1 MPRAKRGRS
10 RQRESRESDDSAPDP
25 NPNSVSSRSIS
36 RNNTTNTS
44 LFDPFTRQKHQARV
58 ESQEEIAYALGIFD
72 WEWVDDYVQT
82 CSKNFNLGLDLEEI
96 WEFTNDAIDRFEDF
110 KEEQVTPELLK
121 RIQEWFASRVALSGG
136 DRNSSQDQKT
146 SDHEQDSSP
155 ETDSAPHI
163 EDQNQARPPLKI
175 EHSTKRTE
183 MALSVGGTPVLGQ
196 FLTAINGFIQV
207 QNARELASYIAI
219 EPPFGKLYY
228 ELIAELKQN
237 YPKDKE
243 EALEEKCRQM
253 LVTARE
259 GVDGSATWT
268 PFILFMVQ
276 YLSYLRD
283 VNEDTSALLE
293 TYDLLIGLQERANS
307 ALSHGTLGVLML
319 PVVVRCAQVVCRLAI
334 GLDRRPELMAQ
345 LRSAGAAASGGDD
358 EGGARETLPERAAEI
373 LRRAFTA
380 CMNDKTTAANK
391 VEGKKQGIY
400 KIANIC
406 LKILF
411 QCRKTRNAAMIFEN
425 IGNQS
430 PQLSQYP
437 KSERVTY
444 LYYLGRYLFQNNHFY
459 RAQEAL
465 QYAYD
470 ECSAGENF
478 IRQRRH
484 ILVYLVSSNIILG
497 RFPSAAL
504 LQRPEAAGF
513 QEHFAPIMQA
523 MRTGNLALFRQ
534 ALDFNGPHA
543 DWFLHFRVLLPL
555 RNRCEV
561 HVWRTLV
568 RRVWKTVGA
577 RYIAGTKTAPL
588 VDMNILVNAFKLAEN
603 SATPTYIDPD
613 FAGGDY
619 EPTDGGG
626 YEIINIESILS
637 SLIDQGLVKGFIVHS
652 SLKFVLS
659 GTKQSTEDQVVLAAA
674 FPQPWSVIA
683 SKANR
688 ASGEVPG
695 WRKRPQ
701 AGPGGGGRVVN
712 MSNLATV
719 GAS

>member
-1 MPRAKRGRS
+1 MP
-10 RQRESRESDDSAPDP
+10 
-25 NPNSVSSRSIS
+25 
-36 RNNTTNTS
+36 
-44 LFDPFTRQKHQARV
+44 L
-58 ESQEEIAYALGIFD
+58 
-72 WEWVDDYVQT
+72 T

-96 WEFTNDAIDRFEDF
+96 RDFTNDAIDRFEAF
-110 KEEQVTPELLK
+110 KEQQVTPELLQ
-121 RIQEWFASRVALSGG
+121 RIQEWFAAKVALIGG
-136 DRNSSQDQKT
+136 IPHSCQEQET
-146 SDHEQDSSP
+146 SDYEKDSST
-155 ETDSAPHI
+155 EGDSALRSH
-163 EDQNQARPPLKI
+163 QARQPL
-175 EHSTKRTE
+175 EVSHSTNTIK
-183 MALSVGGTPVLGQ
+183 MAPSVGGSPVLGQ

-228 ELIAELKQN
+228 DLIAELEQN
-237 YPKDKE
+237 YPKERE
-243 EALEEKCRQM
+243 EALEERCRQM

-283 VNEDTSALLE
+283 VNEDTSKLLE

-345 LRSAGAAASGGDD
+345 LRSAGTAASGGDD

-444 LYYLGRYLFQNNHFY
+444 LYYLGRYLFQNNHFH

-484 ILVYLVSSNIILG
+484 ILVYLVTSNIILG

-504 LQRPEAAGF
+504 LQRPEAVGF

-543 DWFLHFRVLLPL
+543 DWLLQFRVLLPL

-568 RRVWKTVGA
+568 RRVWKTIGA
-577 RYIAGTKTAPL
+577 RYVTGTKTAPL
-588 VDMNILVNAFKLAEN
+588 VDMNVLVHAFKLADG
-603 SATPTYIDPD
+603 SSTPTYIDPD
-613 FAGGDY
+613 FSGGDY

-683 SKANR
+683 SKTNKTN
-688 ASGEVPG
+688 GEVPG

>member
-1 MPRAKRGRS
+1 
-10 RQRESRESDDSAPDP
+10 
-25 NPNSVSSRSIS
+25 
-36 RNNTTNTS
+36 
-44 LFDPFTRQKHQARV
+44 
-58 ESQEEIAYALGIFD
+58 
-72 WEWVDDYVQT
+72 
-82 CSKNFNLGLDLEEI
+82 
-96 WEFTNDAIDRFEDF
+96 
-110 KEEQVTPELLK
+110 
-121 RIQEWFASRVALSGG
+121 
-136 DRNSSQDQKT
+136 
-146 SDHEQDSSP
+146 
-155 ETDSAPHI
+155 
-163 EDQNQARPPLKI
+163 
-175 EHSTKRTE
+175 
-183 MALSVGGTPVLGQ
+183 GTPVLGQ
-196 FLTAINGFIQV
+196 FLTAINGFILV

-228 ELIAELKQN
+228 DLIAELQQN
-237 YPKDKE
+237 YPQEKE
-243 EALEEKCRQM
+243 DALEEKCRQM

-283 VNEDTSALLE
+283 VNEDTSKLLE

-358 EGGARETLPERAAEI
+358 EGSARETLPERAAEI

-430 PQLSQYP
+430 PQLSLYP

-484 ILVYLVSSNIILG
+484 ILVYLVTSNIILG

-504 LQRPEAAGF
+504 LQRPEAIGF

-568 RRVWKTVGA
+568 RRVW
-577 RYIAGTKTAPL
+577 
-588 VDMNILVNAFKLAEN
+588 
-603 SATPTYIDPD
+603 
-613 FAGGDY
+613 
-619 EPTDGGG
+619 
-626 YEIINIESILS
+626 
-637 SLIDQGLVKGFIVHS
+637 
-652 SLKFVLS
+652 
-659 GTKQSTEDQVVLAAA
+659 
-674 FPQPWSVIA
+674 
-683 SKANR
+683 
-688 ASGEVPG
+688 
-695 WRKRPQ
+695 
-701 AGPGGGGRVVN
+701 
-712 MSNLATV
+712 
-719 GAS
+719 